1 MLKIS
6 EIFIEMPKISKK
18 TSKCQKHL
26 KNIEMSQISTEI
38 LEKREL
44 IARLAQTR

>member
-1 MLKIS
+1 MPKIP
-6 EIFIEMPKISKK
+6 EIHIEMPKISTK
-18 TSKCQKHL
+18 TSKCQKYL

-44 IARLAQTR
+44 IARLVQTR